1 MKRSPFPVPYGWFQ
15 VGWATDVAIGET
27 KPLRYF
33 GKHLVLW
40 RDEDGGVHVQDAF
53 CPHLGAHLGHGG
65 KVAAGD
71 VIGYVG
77 NTGDAKGGAPHLH
90 LEIRPLDG
98 RPVNPYPVITAAC
111 G

>member
-1 MKRSPFPVPYGWFQ
+1 MGQ
-15 VGWATDVAIGET
+15 
-27 KPLRYF
+27 
-33 GKHLVLW
+33 
-40 RDEDGGVHVQDAF
+40 AF
-53 CPHLGAHLGHGG
+53 CAKALQLLGQGG